1 MEHWKPGSWGRVHGD
16 HWPPL
21 TLQVETPGP
30 WLGVAQQLD
39 LRCQVAWTP

>member
-1 MEHWKPGSWGRVHGD
+1 MEHWEARELGVSM
-16 HWPPL
+16 
-21 TLQVETPGP
+21 ETTGPAPYFTGGNTRP